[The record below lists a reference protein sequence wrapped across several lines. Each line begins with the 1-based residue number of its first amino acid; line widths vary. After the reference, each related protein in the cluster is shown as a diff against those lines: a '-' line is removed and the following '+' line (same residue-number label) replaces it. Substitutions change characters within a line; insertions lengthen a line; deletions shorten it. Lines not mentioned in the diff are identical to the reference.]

1 MCADAVRLYGK
12 VRRCAKHRLA
22 NVRTLAARYE
32 TQTDL
37 AVALGMTKSALSQL
51 IGPNPIRD
59 VSERMARKFEKRLR
73 LALCARSTQEPKNPT
88 GVPRRSART
97 PPRARPGPTPRRRFK
112 MLDTAMRAA
121 DGVKPLVGAPI
132 RRREIPPACGLSI

>member
-1 MCADAVRLYGK
+1 MFADGSAMERLD
-12 VRRCAKHRLA
+12 VAKHRLA

-59 VSERMARKFEKRLR
+59 ISERMARKFEKRLR
-73 LALCARSTQEPKNPT
+73 LARQRSNRTEEPD
-88 GVPRRSART
+88 RRT
-97 PPRARPGPTPRRRFK
+97 
-112 MLDTAMRAA
+112 
-121 DGVKPLVGAPI
+121 
-132 RRREIPPACGLSI
+132 